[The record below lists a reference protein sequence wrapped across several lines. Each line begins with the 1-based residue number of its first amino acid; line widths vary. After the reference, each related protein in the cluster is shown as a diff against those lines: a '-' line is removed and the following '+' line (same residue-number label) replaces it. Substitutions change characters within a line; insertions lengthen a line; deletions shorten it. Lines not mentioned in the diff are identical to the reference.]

1 MAVFEKDLCQL
12 FEQLKE
18 LTFLDIS
25 GRIDYVKMEHYHLM
39 ARTRFPDSRPDVELS
54 RFRLWR

>member
-1 MAVFEKDLCQL
+1 MAVFEQDLYQL

-25 GRIDYVKMEHYHLM
+25 GKIDCIKIDRYHSM
-39 ARTRFPDSRPDVELS
+39 ARTRFPDSRIDVEMS

>member
-1 MAVFEKDLCQL
+1 MAVFEQDLCQL

-25 GRIDYVKMEHYHLM
+25 GRIDYVKVEPYHLM
-39 ARTRFPDSRPDVELS
+39 ARTRFPNSRLDVQLS